1 MVFKKILGLGDAM
14 ANRFNHLL
22 SALKTGCPPHGGLA
36 IGYDRLVYLISYYII
51 IITYYYYYVSINYII
66 YRLQCCVMQNH

>member
-51 IITYYYYYVSINYII
+51 IITYYYY
-66 YRLQCCVMQNH
+66 